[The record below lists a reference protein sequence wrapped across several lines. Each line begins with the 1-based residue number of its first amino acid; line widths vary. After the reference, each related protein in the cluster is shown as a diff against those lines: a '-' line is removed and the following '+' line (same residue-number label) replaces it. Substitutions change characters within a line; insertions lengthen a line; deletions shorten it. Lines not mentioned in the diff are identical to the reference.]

1 MGRAARPRLVCTE
14 KTRSD
19 KMICPHARWSVPSAL
34 LLVTLAGCAASSHSP
49 PAAAPAAE
57 SSAQAAP
64 QATGFTTP
72 RPRVAI
78 VDGKDFVPPDIAMGS
93 EATNRAILEEGKHRN
108 QVMDHL
114 KHLTLGIGPRLTGSE
129 RLRVAKAWTRERFEG
144 WGLSNV
150 RLEPWGTVGMEFDRG
165 PTTGKVFLREEKKN
179 DDGTTRVEYTP
190 VRDMTVSSLAWTPG
204 TNGPQRGRVVKM
216 PETEEEYAKVKDQ
229 LKGAWVL
236 MKAPPAVGQ
245 RGIRSRIAS
254 AYEARK
260 DARERVAKGEGLDTI
275 PIQQR
280 VMFDGILGYI
290 STSRD
295 ERVWSGS
302 PTGWREFTPETLPKE
317 VHASIRGSDYDFI
330 NSRLIDGEPIEVEL
344 DMPHVFKAGPITEYN
359 VIAEIPG
366 TVWPEQV
373 VIVSA
378 HLDSWDTPGN
388 QGTTD
393 NGTGSAVTLEA
404 ARILM
409 AVGAKPKRT
418 IKFILWTG
426 EEQGLLGARAYV
438 EQQKANLGNISAM
451 FNDDGGTNSQGGI
464 PVAEQMIP
472 MLAAATSWT
481 NYQFFDAVDGK
492 WLNVN
497 LRPTGR
503 AIRTH
508 SGSDHA
514 AFNAV
519 GVPGFF
525 WDEVGRADYGFTW
538 HTQHDQFQYAIDSY
552 LKQSSTN
559 SALVAYNLACMD
571 TLLPRSDPEAKAET
585 TAGPR
590 PQGTQMPAGAPQQ

>member
-1 MGRAARPRLVCTE
+1 MMLCSRRVVPAAVFLA
-14 KTRSD
+14 
-19 KMICPHARWSVPSAL
+19 M
-34 LLVTLAGCAASSHSP
+34 LAGCSTPTSVRHESG
-49 PAAAPAAE
+49 APAAGFV
-57 SSAQAAP
+57 QA
-64 QATGFTTP
+64 

-78 VDGKDFVPPDIAMGS
+78 VDGKEIVPPEMAMGS
-93 EATNRAILEEGKHRN
+93 EATNRAILDEGKHRN
-108 QVMDHL
+108 QAIEHL

-129 RLRVAKAWTRERFEG
+129 RLRTAKGWSRDRFEG
-144 WGLSNV
+144 WGLSNA
-150 RLEPWGTVGMEFDRG
+150 RLEAWGTVGMEFDRG
-165 PTTGKVFLREEKKN
+165 RTTGKVFLREEKKN
-179 DDGTTRVEYTP
+179 DDGTRKVEYTA
-190 VRDMTVSSLAWTPG
+190 VREMTVSSLAWTPG
-204 TNGPQRGRVVKM
+204 TNGPTRGRVIRM

-236 MKAPPAVGQ
+236 MKAPPAIGQ
-245 RGIRSRIAS
+245 RGIRSRIAA

-260 DARERVAKGEGLDTI
+260 DAKERVAKGEALDTI

-280 VMFDGILGYI
+280 VMFDGILGFI

-302 PTGWREFTPETLPKE
+302 PTGWRELTPETVAKE
-317 VHASIRGSDYDFI
+317 VQASIRGSDYDFI
-330 NSRLIDGEPIEVEL
+330 NSRLVDGEPIEVEL
-344 DMPHVFKAGPITEYN
+344 DMQHVFKPGPITEYN

-373 VIVSA
+373 VIVSG
-378 HLDSWDTPGN
+378 HLDSWDTPGG

-409 AVGAKPKRT
+409 AAGAKPKRT

-525 WDEVGRADYGFTW
+525 WDEVGRADYGHTW
-538 HTQHDQFQYAIDSY
+538 HTQNDQFQYAIESY
-552 LKQSSTN
+552 LRQSSTN

-571 TLLPRSDPEAKAET
+571 TLLPRSDAEAAAQT
-585 TAGPR
+585 PAGSMP
-590 PQGTQMPAGAPQQ
+590 PGTQMPRPAAEQPAAAGSPR